1 MKRKILVVCMI
12 SVLSATTSV
21 YSATR
26 KVLPTYNKIILDFI
40 DSQVNS
46 DYHKL
51 DLALNDG
58 ASFKLPRGEKILMQS
73 KSGLIDQMKK
83 DKGLKQNCDSK
94 YEVLAKS
101 DALVIARI
109 DFKYENCTQHDF
121 LIIEKND
128 DREWK
133 ITQVCKMFEDAKEQ
147 VPETTGSATASN

>member
-1 MKRKILVVCMI
+1 MKRKILVVCII

-21 YSATR
+21 YSSTR
-26 KVLPTYNKIILDFI
+26 KVAPTYNKIILDFI

-51 DLALNDG
+51 DLALNEN
-58 ASFKLPRGEKILMQS
+58 ACFKLPRGEKILMQS
-73 KSGLIDQMKK
+73 KSNLVDQMKN
-83 DKGLKQNCDSK
+83 DKGIKQNCDSK

-101 DALVIARI
+101 DAMVIARI
-109 DFKYENCTQHDF
+109 DFKYDNCTQHDF

-147 VPETTGSATASN
+147 EPETTGNATASN